1 MKKLVPFLSLF
12 LINSYFSLGQDGTL
26 DNSFGTGGKARMVVP
41 GLVGSDSWNAL
52 QADGKIVTAS
62 TGTNGTNKVF
72 MVARFKSN
80 GTTDSTFGT
89 NGRVTTDF
97 LPGLQS
103 NVRGIAIQTD
113 GKIVVSGYGAILG
126 NNNDVLIARY
136 NTDGSLDNTFDSD
149 GKVQT
154 DIGRDDFG
162 YCVTIQSDGKIIVAG
177 GTNMPVDYNPVIFR
191 YNTDGTLDNTFNG
204 NGYLIFPGLAN
215 DEYALA
221 VTMQSDDKI
230 VVSGYLNGTPWAQG
244 EIMRI
249 NPNGTPDITFGTNG
263 LVNMSAIFPWY
274 SILYGV
280 TVLSSGKIAVT
291 GASTTAA
298 GSTDLFVSRLLANGS
313 LDNSF
318 NGFGYNDVH
327 VGYSA
332 YAIGIKEQSNGKLI
346 ISGGARNVVTEYDF
360 VLARVL
366 TNGSFDNTFDGDGVL
381 SVPFSAGADNEYGI
395 NCLIQPNGMLVL
407 AGGLQNG
414 AEYDFGVIRVQSDI
428 AVLPVTMQSFEA
440 VKKPG
445 QSVLLAWTTATEQN
459 NRGFDIQRSYDGVHF
474 NTIGWLNGAGNSSAL
489 QHYSFTDIT
498 AAKGNNFYRIMQVD
512 ADGRGQ
518 FSETR
523 KIYFESTNSF
533 TVFPNPV
540 KTDAHIMLTNDVQSI
555 RLTATD
561 GKLLWQKGRV
571 QAGTVNIPMQQLS
584 AGLYVLQIVSKDG
597 EKSVQKIVKQ

>member
-1 MKKLVPFLSLF
+1 MKKLVPFLSL
-12 LINSYFSLGQDGTL
+12 LLVNSYFCQSQDGTL

-41 GLVGSDSWNAL
+41 GMVGSDSWTAL
-52 QADGKIVTAS
+52 QTDGKIVTAS
-62 TGTNGTNKVF
+62 THNNGTNKEF
-72 MVARFKSN
+72 LVARFKSD

-89 NGRVTTDF
+89 NGRVVTDF
-97 LPGLQS
+97 LPGLHS
-103 NVRGIAIQTD
+103 TVRGIAIQSD
-113 GKIVVSGYGAILG
+113 SKIVVSGYGAIPG

-136 NTDGSLDNTFDSD
+136 NTDGSLDNTFDGD

-162 YCVTIQSDGKIIVAG
+162 YCVTIQSDGKIVVAG
-177 GTNMPVDYNPVIFR
+177 GTNMPTQYNPVILR
-191 YNTDGTLDNTFNG
+191 YNTDGTLDNTFHG
-204 NGYLIFPGLAN
+204 NGYLIFPGSAN
-215 DEYALA
+215 DDFALA
-221 VTMQSDDKI
+221 VTTQTDNKI
-230 VVSGYLNGTPWAQG
+230 VVSGYLNTTPWLQG

-249 NPNGTPDITFGTNG
+249 NPDGTPDNSFGTNG

-274 SILYGV
+274 SVLYGV

-298 GSTDLFVSRLLANGS
+298 GSTDLFVSRLLADGS

-318 NGFGYNDVH
+318 NGFGYNDMH

-381 SVPFSAGADNEYGI
+381 SVPFSAGALNEYGN
-395 NCLIQPNGMLVL
+395 NCLIQSNGMLIL

-414 AEYDFGVIRVQSDI
+414 AEYDFGIIRVQSDI

-445 QSVLLAWTTATEQN
+445 QSVLLTWATATEQQ
-459 NRGFDIQRSYDGVHF
+459 NRGFDIQRSYDGIHF
-474 NTIGWLNGAGNSSAL
+474 HSIGWKNGTGNSSAL
-489 QHYSFTDIT
+489 QQYNFTDLT
-498 AAKGNNFYRIMQVD
+498 PSRGNNFYRIRQVD
-512 ADGRGQ
+512 ADDRGHY
-518 FSETR
+518 SETR
-523 KIYFESTNSF
+523 KIFFESTSSF

-540 KTDAHIMLTNDVQSI
+540 QTDAHIILNNVVQSV
-555 RLTATD
+555 RLTTVD
-561 GKLLWQKGRV
+561 GKLLWQSGRAE
-571 QAGTVNIPMQQLS
+571 AGTISIPMQQLS
-584 AGLYVLQIVSKDG
+584 AGFYLLQVVNMDG
-597 EKSVQKIVKQ
+597 EKSLQKIVKQ